1 MLNHKLFLLQ
11 ARGEEYKRRHPGSS
25 WPQTQYVL
33 GDEEQLPLEP
43 GTVDG
48 ECAQHQLPQPLQ
60 QYSSAAVVLVRK
72 HGLW

>member
-1 MLNHKLFLLQ
+1 VHCAMLCCASYQCHQ
-11 ARGEEYKRRHPGSS
+11 ERGEEFKRRHPGSG

-48 ECAQHQLPQPLQ
+48 E
-60 QYSSAAVVLVRK
+60 S
-72 HGLW
+72 